1 MTETIY
7 YAADLWDSGPLVQM
21 VFAIDYPDGLTL
33 RQMEESEHPYLHRAA
48 QRILEREAENG
59 IS

>member
-33 RQMEESEHPYLHRAA
+33 RQMEESDHPYLHRAA
-48 QRILEREAENG
+48 QRIREREAENG